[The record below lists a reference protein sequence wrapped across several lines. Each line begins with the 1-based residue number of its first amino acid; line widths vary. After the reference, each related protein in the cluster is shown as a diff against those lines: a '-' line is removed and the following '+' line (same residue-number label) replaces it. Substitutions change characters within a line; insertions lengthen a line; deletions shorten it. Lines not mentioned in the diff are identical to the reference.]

1 MQFRQGM
8 LGVAVVAVALA
19 TAILGSWVMSLD
31 IEEKQVTRF
40 NELTEITTLFDS
52 DLVPTFTDYN
62 PSDNYVGY
70 FTDATTIDG
79 VRYFGGVDYGEA
91 VRANNFKLNL
101 PPIER
106 SANNLTLPTDGT
118 FDARQFWLW
127 MNDGQQSG
135 YANTDRV
142 EASYLRDIIAQVTSQ
157 TSGTFRMA
165 SNEGMFSGYRSGNLD
180 LGWVVF
186 TNESDWFGNF
196 GKTFYAATPGFFQH
210 SSSVTDRYHLPYLSA
225 IADLDRGIV
234 TLYTDNQYRDRAL
247 DISIDSCVV
256 AYGGG
261 PNISGRGIQL
271 QTSADYVF
279 ELFPPNTYMDPS
291 KGVELE

>member
-91 VRANNFKLNL
+91 VRANNFKVNL
-101 PPIER
+101 PPVGKAEGIDD
-106 SANNLTLPTDGT
+106 LTGDTVDIDDAIIYFYEPNSTSRT
-118 FDARQFWLW
+118 FSKRVNVDAI
-127 MNDGQQSG
+127 G
-135 YANTDRV
+135 
-142 EASYLRDIIAQVTSQ
+142 
-157 TSGTFRMA
+157 
-165 SNEGMFSGYRSGNLD
+165 
-180 LGWVVF
+180 
-186 TNESDWFGNF
+186 
-196 GKTFYAATPGFFQH
+196 
-210 SSSVTDRYHLPYLSA
+210 
-225 IADLDRGIV
+225 
-234 TLYTDNQYRDRAL
+234 AL
-247 DISIDSCVV
+247 DICRIL
-256 AYGGG
+256 A
-261 PNISGRGIQL
+261 IQPKGTL
-271 QTSADYVF
+271 SLSSTVPLSNDWYNTLSTDAIIFGSVEDINKQVFRNVEYQAFDGKASVLSYEYTHTATSARIDFDTGAVILYADANFTEQLRIISIGDFMILYSGGRVSLGTTIGYSYVDF
-279 ELFPPNTYMDPS
+279 GPPSYLDPS

>member
-31 IEEKQVTRF
+31 VEERQVTRF
-40 NELTEITTLFDS
+40 NELMEITTLFDS

-91 VRANNFKLNL
+91 ARANNFKLNL

-106 SANNLTLPTDGT
+106 SAGNLTLLPDGT
-118 FDARQFWLW
+118 FDHYTVSLYMGEDNRTRYVR
-127 MNDGQQSG
+127 SSSI
-135 YANTDRV
+135 
-142 EASYLRDIIAQVTSQ
+142 EASYLRDIIAQVTTQ
-157 TSGTFRMA
+157 T
-165 SNEGMFSGYRSGNLD
+165 EGVFTMRSVDDIDFNYRSGNID
-180 LGWVVF
+180 LNCVWF
-186 TNESDWFGNF
+186 TNESDWDGLLKSYN
-196 GKTFYAATPGFFQH
+196 AATRGYMENGGKSQYAKPI
-210 SSSVTDRYHLPYLSA
+210 YLSA
-225 IADLDRGIV
+225 TADLSRGIV

-256 AYGGG
+256 VYGGG
-261 PNISGRGIQL
+261 DPSPITNNNLKLSK
-271 QTSADYVF
+271 TAPYVF
-279 ELFPPNTYMDPS
+279 ELFPPNTYLDPS